1 MAEDISALAR
11 VYEQF
16 ARKEAAGRSPLYEL
30 LCLEIARD
38 ETLLLRLMALP
49 VEKRQP
55 NLLLAAVKYLFGVVE
70 GWPQFRA
77 LVQERWREIEPII
90 RTRRTQT
97 NEPARCATL
106 LPVLASLPQPL
117 ALLEVGASAGLCL
130 QPDRYAYDYGDGRV
144 LRPLAHAD
152 APVLPCAVNDY
163 TPIPS
168 RLPDVV
174 WRAGLDLN
182 PIDVKDRDQ
191 CAWLEALVWPEQHDR
206 LARLRAAIAIAQK
219 DPPRLVRG
227 NLLNDLA
234 PLAAQAP
241 KHATLVIFHSAVL
254 AYVWPQELRDKL
266 ARDVRAMNAVWICN
280 ETPQV
285 FLSIA
290 VKTARPPASSSSF
303 LLSVNGEPVAWTDHH
318 GGFANW
324 LPPST

>member
-130 QPDRYAYDYGDGRV
+130 LPDYYGYRFNGRTV
-144 LRPLAHAD
+144 PPTHPLAAF
-152 APVLPCAVNDY
+152 PVFDCECNEGV
-163 TPIPS
+163 PIP
-168 RLPDVV
+168 PANVNV
-174 WRAGLDLN
+174 AWRMGLDLS
-182 PIDVKDRDQ
+182 PLDVCSTDD
-191 CAWLEALVWPEQHDR
+191 ANWLRALVWPGEGR
-206 LARLRAAIAIAQK
+206 RAELLESALQIAKRHSPEIAQG
-219 DPPRLVRG
+219 DLRHDLPGLIETVPPE
-227 NLLNDLA
+227 
-234 PLAAQAP
+234 
-241 KHATLVIFHSAVL
+241 ATLVVFHTAVL
-254 AYVWPQELRDKL
+254 AYVANPADRVRFGQRVMGLGARWLSNEGL
-266 ARDVRAMNAVWICN
+266 ADLDD
-280 ETPQV
+280 PG
-285 FLSIA
+285 LPP
-290 VKTARPPASSSSF
+290 RPWGRFSLA
-303 LLSVNGEPVAWTDHH
+303 LDGKVLAHTDAHGKSVN
-318 GGFANW
+318 W
-324 LPPST
+324 L

>member
-1 MAEDISALAR
+1 VAEDISALAR

-130 QPDRYAYDYGDGRV
+130 LPDYYGYRFNGRTV
-144 LRPLAHAD
+144 PPTHPLAAF
-152 APVLPCAVNDY
+152 PVFDCECNEGV
-163 TPIPS
+163 PIP
-168 RLPDVV
+168 PANVNV
-174 WRAGLDLN
+174 AWRMGLDLS
-182 PIDVKDRDQ
+182 PLDVCSTDD
-191 CAWLEALVWPEQHDR
+191 ANWLRALVWPGEGR
-206 LARLRAAIAIAQK
+206 RAELLESALQIAKRHSPEIAQG
-219 DPPRLVRG
+219 DLRHDLPGLIETVPPE
-227 NLLNDLA
+227 
-234 PLAAQAP
+234 
-241 KHATLVIFHSAVL
+241 ATLVVFHTAVL
-254 AYVWPQELRDKL
+254 AYVADPADRVRFGQRVMGLGARWLSNEGL
-266 ARDVRAMNAVWICN
+266 ADLDD
-280 ETPQV
+280 PG
-285 FLSIA
+285 LPP
-290 VKTARPPASSSSF
+290 RPWGRFSLA
-303 LLSVNGEPVAWTDHH
+303 LDGKVLAHTDAHGKSVN
-318 GGFANW
+318 W
-324 LPPST
+324 L